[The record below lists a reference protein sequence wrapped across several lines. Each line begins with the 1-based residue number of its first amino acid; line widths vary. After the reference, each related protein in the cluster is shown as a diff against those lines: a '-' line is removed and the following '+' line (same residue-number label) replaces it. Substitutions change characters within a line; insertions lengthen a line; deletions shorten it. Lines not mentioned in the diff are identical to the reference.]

1 MKLLIVEDSQRL
13 RKSLQLGLKHLGF
26 TVDATGNG
34 REAIAYLSVN
44 HYDVVLLDLMLP
56 EVDGLSVLKEIRHR
70 KKESAVIV
78 ISAKDQVDD
87 RILGLDLGAD
97 DYLCKPFDF
106 DELHAR
112 IKSLIRR
119 KYQLHNNVM
128 VFGKLKVD
136 IDMRSVAVNK
146 QAVNL
151 TPNEYSILAL
161 LTMNQGKVMT
171 FNNIENHL
179 YDSYSSVTRNAI
191 EAHISAVR
199 RKLKA
204 HQVTDL
210 IKTRRGF
217 GYYIDAVE

>member
-26 TVDATGNG
+26 TVDTTGNG
-34 REAIAYLSVN
+34 REAIAYLRVN